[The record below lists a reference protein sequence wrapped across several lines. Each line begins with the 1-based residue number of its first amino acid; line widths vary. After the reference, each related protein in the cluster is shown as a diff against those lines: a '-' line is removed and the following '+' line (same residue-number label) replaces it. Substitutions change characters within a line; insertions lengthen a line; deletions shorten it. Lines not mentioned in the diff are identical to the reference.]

1 MATPSN
7 PKRSGAFI
15 STAKVLIIVASLAAT
30 IGGWAA
36 MSAPAVAATTNATA
50 SASTQTNATSN
61 SLAAVLSQ
69 ILSPASANV
78 QSQPIIR
85 TRSSR

>member
-1 MATPSN
+1 MNAPKT

-15 STAKVLIIVASLAAT
+15 STAKVLIITASLAAT

-36 MSAPAVAATTNATA
+36 MSAPAVAASTSATTT
-50 SASTQTNATSN
+50 STQTNASSN
-61 SLAAVLSQ
+61 GILSTLSQ
-69 ILSPASANV
+69 ILSPSP
-78 QSQPIIR
+78 SSTTYQPAIR

>member
-30 IGGWAA
+30 IGGWAV
-36 MSAPAVAATTNATA
+36 MSAPAVAATTSTPA
-50 SASTQTNATSN
+50 SASTQTKASSN
-61 SLAAVLSQ
+61 SLASVLSQ
-69 ILSPASANV
+69 ILSPASSNV
-78 QSQPIIR
+78 QSQPVIR

>member
-1 MATPSN
+1 MSTPSN

-36 MSAPAVAATTNATA
+36 MSAPAVAATTSAT
-50 SASTQTNATSN
+50 ASTQTTATSN
-61 SLAAVLSQ
+61 SLGAVLSQ
-69 ILSPASANV
+69 ILSPASSNV
-78 QSQPIIR
+78 QSQPVIR